1 MATRDIRTTFV
12 LDGEAKYSKAMKSIS
27 TEMRLLDAEL
37 GKATVGFDK
46 NADAMAILSA
56 TSSTLQKK
64 MDVQKQKIE
73 AVAKELADA
82 EKAYGENSDQ
92 AKKYAIELA
101 NAETKLGKLAN
112 ELKDNDRQMESLKAS
127 TDDAAKEMGQF
138 DDKIS
143 QASSQASTSTGSF
156 DKLGS
161 ALKSG
166 IKVGAMAAAG
176 AIAAVTTAAIS
187 ATKAVVDL
195 SDESANWA
203 DELLTTSTQMGISA
217 ETLQEW
223 SYAARFI
230 DTETESM
237 QKGMYRVVKAMD
249 EATRAGL
256 DNIEITDS
264 LSVSMKNTNGTYKD
278 SEEVFYSTIDALGQI
293 ADETEREIAAQEI
306 FGKSYQDMVP
316 LINAGSEGLRAYAK
330 EAHESGVILSDDV
343 VGALGDYD
351 DVLQR
356 VDAQQDALKKSFV
369 VNFIPALT
377 SGADALTGIM
387 DTASTALEDGFQP
400 SDVATIGASVSE
412 AILGILSNISS
423 ILPDVVGVLTE
434 LLVSVVKIVSDV
446 LPVLL
451 PIIIDSAFLLLQALM
466 DAIISN
472 TQPIADMIT
481 QLVLGM
487 VNFIVE
493 NLPLVIESA
502 LSIVMAVSQGIIEA
516 LPELLPAIDTMVLG
530 MVNFIVENLPLVIES
545 ALSIVMAVAQGI
557 IEALPELLPA
567 IDTMMK
573 KVVEIVLTMLPQIIT
588 LGLQLI
594 TSLAEGLT
602 QSPEAIDA
610 TIDMIGRVIQTILDN
625 LPMIIAAGNDLLV
638 AIAMGV
644 IEYIPVFLENFPVLI
659 QKIVDTFAGYD
670 WTKIGGDILGGMA
683 NGIADGVANLVE
695 TAIKACTDLAQGVKD
710 FFGIK
715 SPSKMFQG
723 FGAYLSEG
731 MAIGIEDKSG
741 MVTDAID
748 SLVPPSISPRVSA
761 EMLSSSEIGGTVK
774 KTIEH
779 TGTIRIEGVNNEGQ
793 LISAVDILVSQL
805 RRESMLA
812 GTI

>member
-12 LDGEAKYSKAMKSIS
+12 LDGEAKYTKAMKSIS

-82 EKAYGENSDQ
+82 EKAYGENSEQ

-195 SDESANWA
+195 ADESADWA
-203 DELLTTSTQMGISA
+203 DELRTTSTQMGIST

-237 QKGMYRVVKAMD
+237 QKGMYRVVKAID

-256 DNIEITDS
+256 ENIEITDS

-293 ADETEREIAAQEI
+293 SDETEREIAAQEI
-306 FGKSYQDMVP
+306 FGKSYQDMIP
-316 LINAGSEGLRAYAK
+316 LINAGSEGLSAYAK

-387 DTASTALEDGFQP
+387 DTASTALEDGFQAEDI
-400 SDVATIGASVSE
+400 STIGNS
-412 AILGILSNISS
+412 ISS
-423 ILPDVVGVLTE
+423 VLVDILAGVGDALPEVAKVLTE
-434 LLVSVVKIVSDV
+434 LLVSVVGIVSDV

-451 PIIIDSAFLLLQALM
+451 PILIDSAFLLLQALM
-466 DAIISN
+466 DAINSN

-493 NLPLVIESA
+493 NLPLFIESA

-516 LPELLPAIDTMVLG
+516 LPELLPAIDTM
-530 MVNFIVENLPLVIES
+530 
-545 ALSIVMAVAQGI
+545 
-557 IEALPELLPA
+557 
-567 IDTMMK
+567 MK
-573 KVVEIVLTMLPQIIT
+573 KVVEIVLTMMPQITT

-594 TSLAEGLT
+594 TVLAEGLT
-602 QSPEAIDA
+602 LSPEAVNA

-625 LPMIIAAGNDLLV
+625 LPTIIAAGNDMLV

-644 IEYIPVFLENFPVLI
+644 IEYIPVLLENFPVLI
-659 QKIVDTFAGYD
+659 QKIVDTFADYD

-683 NGIADGVANLVE
+683 NGIADGVAKLVE

-731 MAIGIEDKSG
+731 MAIGIEDKAG

-748 SLVPPSISPRVSA
+748 SLVPPSINPRVSA

-779 TGTIRIEGVNNEGQ
+779 TGTIRIEGVNSEGQ